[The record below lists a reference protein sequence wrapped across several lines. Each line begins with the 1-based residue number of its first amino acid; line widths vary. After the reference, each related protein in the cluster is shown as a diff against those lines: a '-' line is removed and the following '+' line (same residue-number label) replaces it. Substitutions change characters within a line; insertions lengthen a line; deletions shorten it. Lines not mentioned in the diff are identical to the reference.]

1 MRKLFGD
8 GFFLNTREQIFTLMS
23 LLFCTS
29 FMPNVGLFSFFFR
42 LKAHFE
48 DNPKDLGK
56 MEDLHVSFAST
67 IDCHSQ

>member
-1 MRKLFGD
+1 
-8 GFFLNTREQIFTLMS
+8 
-23 LLFCTS
+23 
-29 FMPNVGLFSFFFR
+29 MPNVGLFSFFFR